1 MAPLTRRR
9 KKALAAAP
17 PAPAIDPADSL
28 SKLPDEVLAQILSLL
43 PAQEAVRT
51 CVLARTWRDLWKIT
65 KRLLIWGQTVE
76 ELREFVDGLLRVRLA
91 GLECAPLDACEII
104 LDPVQGYDGATTSTA
119 GSAVCSNVKSRSSG
133 STWVMSGSSIVS
145 RHLTSLEL
153 RGVWICGEKLDFSG
167 SPALEDLEISDCNL
181 YDVEKISSPSLERL
195 LITTCEFS
203 HDGWNYGVRICAPR
217 LISLCLEDLFK
228 CRTPLLESMPDLVGA
243 YVNIGSDEDQCSCD
257 DPMGCYHVM
266 RPSHISDSGNEEGL
280 AQAKDLEMMASR
292 STVHMHAIRLSQ
304 LFTIIRFIFRRD
316 LRWCPTFSKL
326 KTLILNENFCE
337 PADRTLPCFLEHT
350 PVLEMLTVLFS
361 YCQVR
366 SKYNVEIQGR
376 PDATDESTKI
386 LEYLQIVEVK
396 CEKINERVHSFL
408 NFMGT
413 LNI

>member
-104 LDPVQGYDGATTSTA
+104 LDPVQGYDGATI
-119 GSAVCSNVKSRSSG
+119 KEL
-133 STWVMSGSSIVS
+133 WVDMGGHMDLALYLQMSGSSIVS

-203 HDGWNYGVRICAPR
+203 HD
-217 LISLCLEDLFK
+217 
-228 CRTPLLESMPDLVGA
+228 
-243 YVNIGSDEDQCSCD
+243 
-257 DPMGCYHVM
+257 
-266 RPSHISDSGNEEGL
+266 DSGNEEGNSDDSATTKCVLLEGL

-292 STVHMHAIRLSQ
+292 ST
-304 LFTIIRFIFRRD
+304 FIFRRD

-350 PVLEMLTVLFS
+350 PVLEMLT
-361 YCQVR
+361 VR

-413 LNI
+413 LNICKMMTY